1 MLSTLVERLY
11 EAKPDRLLYHYT
23 GYPALLGIAQ
33 SGELWATDIHYFN
46 DSSELTHAVQIFQ
59 AALTSA
65 ATAGSYPIS
74 LVTQMREWLN
84 LRLADGHMLFIACF
98 SEDGNLL
105 SQWRGYTPHGNGVSL
120 GFDSSFLVACAL
132 AQEFRLAQC
141 IYDRDQQLQVARQS
155 IDALL
160 IYAQASGPASPQ
172 EAHPSQSY
180 HPRFYS
186 QEVNLLSIAALLKNP
201 AFIAEREWRAVSA
214 VSPSYV
220 KNPPRYRAGRTTL
233 IPYKPFSVRLTATAP
248 MQLAHVYLGPTS
260 ENNLAMSAL
269 STFLS
274 SCGVSPKQG
283 VHASQLPYRET

>member
-1 MLSTLVERLY
+1 MLSTIVEGLY
-11 EAKPDRLLYHYT
+11 ASKPDRLLYHYT

-46 DSSELTHAVQIFQ
+46 DSSELKHAVQIFQ
-59 AALTSA
+59 AALTNV
-65 ATAGSYPIS
+65 ATTSSYPTD

-120 GFDSSFLVACAL
+120 GFDSSFLAACAQ

-141 IYDRDQQLQVARQS
+141 IYDRDQQLQVACQT

-160 IYAQASGPASPQ
+160 VYAQASGPVSAQ

-186 QEVNLLSIAALLKNP
+186 EEIKLLSVAALLKNP
-201 AFIAEREWRAVSA
+201 AFVAEREWRAVSA

-233 IPYKPFSVRLTATAP
+233 IPYKPFSVRLSATAP
-248 MQLAHVYLGPTS
+248 MQLSHVYLGPTP
-260 ENNLAMSAL
+260 ENNLAMTAL
-269 STFLS
+269 STFLA
-274 SCGVSPKQG
+274 SCNISPKQG
-283 VHASQLPYRET
+283 VKTSQLPYRET

>member
-11 EAKPDRLLYHYT
+11 AAKPDRLLYHYT

-59 AALTSA
+59 AVLTSV
-65 ATAGSYPIS
+65 ATASLYPTD
-74 LVTQMREWLN
+74 LVIQLREWLN

-120 GFDSSFLVACAL
+120 GFDSSFLAACAL

-141 IYDRDQQLQVARQS
+141 IYDRDQQLRVARQS
-155 IDALL
+155 IEALL
-160 IYAQASGPASPQ
+160 IYAQASGPASPR

-186 QEVNLLSIAALLKNP
+186 EEINLLSVAALLKNP
-201 AFIAEREWRAVSA
+201 AFVAEREWRAVSA
-214 VSPSYV
+214 ISPSYV
-220 KNPPRYRAGRTTL
+220 KNPPRYRAGLTTL

-248 MQLAHVYLGPTS
+248 MQLSHVYLGPTS

-269 STFLS
+269 STFLA
-274 SCGVSPKQG
+274 SCSVSPKQG
-283 VHASQLPYRET
+283 VQASQLPYRET